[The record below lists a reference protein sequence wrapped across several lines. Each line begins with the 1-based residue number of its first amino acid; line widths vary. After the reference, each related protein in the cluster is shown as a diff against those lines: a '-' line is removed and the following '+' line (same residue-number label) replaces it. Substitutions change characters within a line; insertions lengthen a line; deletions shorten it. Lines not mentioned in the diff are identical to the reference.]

1 MRLGEI
7 IKKYRTEHEMSMSEF
22 AKISGLSKQY
32 VSVLE
37 QGKHPTSGKS
47 VAPSLIIIK
56 KVAIAMGIPFDDLFA
71 MLDDEVTLNTPE
83 EASKVFKERVMEPFN
98 AKFAEKN
105 KSESTFEELR
115 TAYARSRNKL
125 TREERMQLA
134 AEILMD
140 DEPKI

>member
-7 IKKYRTEHEMSMSEF
+7 IRKYRLEHEMCMSEF

-37 QGKHPTSGKS
+37 HGKHPTSGKN
-47 VAPSLIIIK
+47 VAPSLEVIK
-56 KVAIAMGIPFDDLFA
+56 KVAMAMGISFDDLFA

-83 EASKVFKERVMEPFN
+83 EASRVFKERVMEPFN

-105 KSESTFEELR
+105 KSTSTFEELR
-115 TAYARSRNKL
+115 TAYARNRSKL
-125 TREERMQLA
+125 TKTERMQLA

>member
-7 IKKYRTEHEMSMSEF
+7 IRKYRSEHGMSMSEF

-37 QGKHPTSGKS
+37 HGKHPTSGKS

-83 EASKVFKERVMEPFN
+83 ESSKIFKNLLKN
-98 AKFAEKN
+98 ANFR
-105 KSESTFEELR
+105 SIIDI
-115 TAYARSRNKL
+115 AYF
-125 TREERMQLA
+125 
-134 AEILMD
+134 
-140 DEPKI
+140 

>member
-98 AKFAEKN
+98 TKFAEKN